1 MELLGRCSVASDMP
15 QIALTKLPPAQEH
28 AELQVLVGKH
38 LLLEEQFGCAQPA
51 MRVGRKTALVAL
63 TVVGAEIAA
72 DVERVELGEA
82 APGLWL
88 AAGR

>member
-1 MELLGRCSVASDMP
+1 
-15 QIALTKLPPAQEH
+15 
-28 AELQVLVGKH
+28 
-38 LLLEEQFGCAQPA
+38 

>member
-1 MELLGRCSVASDMP
+1 MLHSTGPNSRKSDGTARTLQCSLRYA
-15 QIALTKLPPAQEH
+15 
-28 AELQVLVGKH
+28 
-38 LLLEEQFGCAQPA
+38 EQFLGAIPA
-51 MRVGRKTALVAL
+51 IRVGRKTALVAL

>member
-1 MELLGRCSVASDMP
+1 
-15 QIALTKLPPAQEH
+15 
-28 AELQVLVGKH
+28 
-38 LLLEEQFGCAQPA
+38 

-63 TVVGAEIAA
+63 TVGAEIAA